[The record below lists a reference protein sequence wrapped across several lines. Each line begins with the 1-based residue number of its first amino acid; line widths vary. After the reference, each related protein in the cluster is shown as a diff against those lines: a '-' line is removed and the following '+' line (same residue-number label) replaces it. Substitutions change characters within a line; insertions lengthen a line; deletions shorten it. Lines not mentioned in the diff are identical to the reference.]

1 MKRQITRRALL
12 LVSFVLFQSLLIFHL
27 FFSPVL
33 VIVAASQ
40 GVVNG
45 SLVIFVLLFL
55 SSLFLGRAFCGWLC
69 PGSGLNELCA
79 AATNKRVPGGRFQK
93 AKYMIS
99 GVWLSAIALLSLRAG
114 GFHSVDLF
122 FGTETTAIT
131 QELIM
136 FFGVIA
142 IIVPAAFL
150 VGTRTNCQYVCWL
163 APIMIAGA
171 AIQHRAG
178 WPALH
183 LAADTELCE
192 QCGTCSTACPMNLDV
207 MDRVLKQDLY
217 HKECILCGS
226 CIDVCPNRAIS
237 YAV

>member
-1 MKRQITRRALL
+1 MKRQTIRKALL
-12 LVSFVLFQSLLIFHL
+12 LVSFVLFQALLIFHL

-33 VIVAASQ
+33 VILAASQ

-45 SLVIFVLLFL
+45 SLVIFILLFL
-55 SSLFLGRAFCGWLC
+55 SSLFFGRAFCGWIC

-79 AATNKRVPGGRFQK
+79 AATNKRVPGGRFRK
-93 AKYMIS
+93 AKYVIS
-99 GVWLSAIALLSLRAG
+99 GVWLSAIALLVLRAG
-114 GFHSVDLF
+114 GFQSIDLF
-122 FGTETTAIT
+122 YGTGSSTIT

-150 VGTRTNCQYVCWL
+150 IGARTNCQYVCWL

-171 AIQHRAG
+171 AIQNRAG

-183 LAADTELCE
+183 LVANSELCE
-192 QCGTCSTACPMNLDV
+192 QCGTCNTACPMNLDV
-207 MDRVLKQDLY
+207 MERVLRQDLY

-226 CIDVCPNRAIS
+226 CIDACPSRAIS
-237 YAV
+237 YAA